1 MKKTIV
7 LTTLL
12 APVLLM
18 ANFEKDKE
26 TILRQSGCFL
36 IDYNFTEVE
45 SLKDGYQLDERV
57 YDTNSD
63 KTTYELIVPIVKS
76 ANEIRLQHILFVKDL
91 VTGEVNGMIKH
102 QAEDW
107 AYEPSFVF
115 DFVSTGNWS
124 PLDIQSNSGKWVRKI
139 TNLDDGL
146 RYQCAAAWDHTK
158 ANSEWN
164 CANFAPIPG
173 RETRDM
179 GRKDYQALDR
189 NTRIISYENSWVER
203 QNNVKT
209 ILDGTNRTPL
219 ARELGRT
226 WLIRQSTQVCD
237 EAKKLFDERKDFW
250 AILMNVWEEYLGK
263 KESFSEKA
271 RVNNE
276 SRYGKILGIEEQ
288 YFSLVSTDTTARENA
303 KTEIRNVINEFRN
316 ENP

>member
-1 MKKTIV
+1 MA
-7 LTTLL
+7 LL
-12 APVLLM
+12 VPTLLM
-18 ANFEKDKE
+18 ADFEKDKE
-26 TILRQSGCFL
+26 VILKQAGCFL

-45 SLKDGYQLDERV
+45 ALKAGYQIDERV

-63 KTTYELIVPIVKS
+63 KTTYELIVPIEKNS
-76 ANEIRLQHILFVKDL
+76 NEIRLQHILFVKDL
-91 VTGEVNGMIKH
+91 TSGEVQGMIKH

-115 DFVSTGNWS
+115 DFVTAGIWN
-124 PLDIQSNSGKWVRKI
+124 PLELESNSGKWVRKI

-146 RYQCAAAWDHTK
+146 RYQCAAPWDHSK
-158 ANSEWN
+158 ANPEWN

-189 NTRIISYENSWVER
+189 NTRIISYDNTWVER

-209 ILDGTNRTPL
+209 ILEGTNRIPL

-226 WLIRQSTQVCD
+226 WLIPQQKSACERAQ
-237 EAKKLFDERKDFW
+237 EYFEERKDFW
-250 AILMNVWEEYLGK
+250 FVLMNVWEEYLLK
-263 KESFSEKA
+263 NESFSEKA

-276 SRYGKILGIEEQ
+276 SRYGKILGIEDK
-288 YFSLVSTDTTARENA
+288 YYSTIGANSVDRENA